1 MALQPC
7 WQYIVASLI
16 RVARIFSASVDID
29 HNLLSEITE
38 ASENAG
44 AAQRRNGTAQGR
56 GR

>member
-1 MALQPC
+1 MS
-7 WQYIVASLI
+7 VTST
-16 RVARIFSASVDID
+16 FSASVDID

-44 AAQRRNGTAQGR
+44 AAQRRDDTAQGR

>member
-1 MALQPC
+1 MS
-7 WQYIVASLI
+7 VTST
-16 RVARIFSASVDID
+16 FSASVDID

-44 AAQRRNGTAQGR
+44 AAQRRDGTAQGR